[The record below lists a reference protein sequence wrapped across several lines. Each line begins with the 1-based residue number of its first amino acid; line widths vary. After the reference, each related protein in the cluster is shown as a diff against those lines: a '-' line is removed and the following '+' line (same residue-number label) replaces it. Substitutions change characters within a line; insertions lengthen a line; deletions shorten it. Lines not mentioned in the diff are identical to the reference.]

1 MCVWL
6 FNTPH
11 IYWEIKQAITNR
23 YRYGYISL
31 QAPLDIA
38 PDGLEPAADLNR
50 ACRCK
55 CVALY
60 PRDTIFQVVVL
71 FSTPDQTL
79 TMYVHVNLN
88 SLRYV
93 SKPPTYTG
101 QADVDAAVV
110 AAQKGLATL
119 AAMTLMEKS
128 SLLHKLADQI
138 ELHADALAHIE
149 TLNLGM
155 PIGDAK
161 GNALAGVSTLR
172 YSVPLPSPAP
182 PSSCCC
188 CCCPFFFP
196 FLFFFFFV
204 SVVVFAFFLLSY
216 YCIMRTCVS
225 PKYP

>member
-1 MCVWL
+1 MPADANVSLYIHVILYFKLL
-6 FNTPH
+6 FFFPTPEYSFFIH
-11 IYWEIKQAITNR
+11 
-23 YRYGYISL
+23 L
-31 QAPLDIA
+31 M
-38 PDGLEPAADLNR
+38 
-50 ACRCK
+50 
-55 CVALY
+55 
-60 PRDTIFQVVVL
+60 IF
-71 FSTPDQTL
+71 QTL
-79 TMYVHVNLN
+79 TMYVHVHVNLN

-93 SKPPTYTG
+93 SKPPTCTG
-101 QADVDAAVV
+101 QADVDAAVA

-119 AAMTLMEKS
+119 AAMTPMEKS

-172 YSVPLPSPAP
+172 YIVPLPTPPPALHLP
-182 PSSCCC
+182 LS
-188 CCCPFFFP
+188 FP

-216 YCIMRTCVS
+216 YCIMRTCLF